1 MALLQACLLL
11 PPTLLGTTFH
21 RIETIPFDREVEKD
35 LVSEEDEK
43 GGEADA
49 GFFLPYRKFPDIPGT
64 TEGNFGKPS
73 TPGWIP
79 RESSPAYEE
88 TTEYRPNPDQYMATH
103 ETTTEYQPITGY
115 EPTTTYRSP
124 VQWERRMDE
133 ETRIGDDFEQESPP
147 ANTENVRPT
156 DNVMSDEFKSK
167 MEEERTETES
177 AKSFSM
183 DESMMDISKG
193 ETVEEK
199 SEFSQSTAAE
209 TGDQGRETTKE
220 DVMSGLEPPKG
231 EAELMAEFDS
241 EEAKYKNFP
250 TSPANTRRMFEH
262 PAGAEEAQ
270 IALQGRRNL
279 FRKVKKLP
287 EEKDE
292 GNVCTPR
299 PDCSGDQKFRT
310 MDGTCNSLTNP
321 LRGSKNSPYLRLLP
335 PAYGDG
341 VFLPR
346 GVTLPPSP
354 EQGYQSSLP
363 SPRVISDTIMSEGDQ
378 NDTESKTN
386 THMVMQ
392 WGQFIDH
399 DIISTSKDAFD
410 CCNPEIKNLCRCFPI
425 EISSND
431 SFFAE
436 FGRTCLDF
444 TRSDVHCR
452 DGEGGWGEQF
462 NKQTAFIDASAVY
475 GCHQELAMKLRGGT
489 NRQGGRLVSNSQLPN
504 FLPSNFDVKMRRAP
518 SDKPT
523 DFVAGD
529 ERAETQASLTSIQNL
544 FFNEHNR
551 IASHLFSALKGK
563 MDDLALDERVYQE
576 TRRLVSAEMQH
587 ITYTQFLPAVLGEAQ
602 MASHG
607 MNHENCEFRDSV
619 DPGILNSFAT
629 AAYRFGHSLVQ
640 SIFRGVNQPWRLGKF
655 YADSRFA
662 FKDNGHGFVN
672 ELEGLSQQP
681 CMQADLHMSNQ
692 LSRQLFCNKE
702 SEPGSGH
709 DLVSTNIQRGRDH
722 GIPGYSKV
730 REKCGLLPILSLQ
743 ERPMEI
749 NEENWAKLSEVYQ
762 KAEDVDLYVGG
773 LSETPVGGGI
783 VGPTFACII
792 SGQFKALMD
801 GDRFFYRH
809 TAGPEIRPLTGA
821 MLE

>member
-1 MALLQACLLL
+1 
-11 PPTLLGTTFH
+11 
-21 RIETIPFDREVEKD
+21 
-35 LVSEEDEK
+35 
-43 GGEADA
+43 
-49 GFFLPYRKFPDIPGT
+49 
-64 TEGNFGKPS
+64 
-73 TPGWIP
+73 
-79 RESSPAYEE
+79 
-88 TTEYRPNPDQYMATH
+88 
-103 ETTTEYQPITGY
+103 
-115 EPTTTYRSP
+115 
-124 VQWERRMDE
+124 
-133 ETRIGDDFEQESPP
+133 
-147 ANTENVRPT
+147 
-156 DNVMSDEFKSK
+156 
-167 MEEERTETES
+167 
-177 AKSFSM
+177 
-183 DESMMDISKG
+183 MMDISKG

-199 SEFSQSTAAE
+199 PEFSPSMAAE
-209 TGDQGRETTKE
+209 TGDEVAQGREETERTKD
-220 DVMSGLEPPKG
+220 DVMSNLEPAKG

-241 EEAKYKNFP
+241 NEAKYKNFP
-250 TSPANTRRMFEH
+250 TTPANTRRMFEH

-287 EEKDE
+287 EEKE
-292 GNVCTPR
+292 LGNVCSPR

-341 VFLPR
+341 IFLPR
-346 GVTLPPSP
+346 GVSLPFSR

-363 SPRVISDTIMSEGDQ
+363 SPRVIVDTIMREGEQ
-378 NDTESKTN
+378 NDTESVTN

-399 DIISTSKDAFD
+399 DIISTSKAAFD
-410 CCNPEIKNLCRCFPI
+410 CCNPEIKNLCRCLPI

-431 SFFAE
+431 TFFAE

-452 DGEGGWGEQF
+452 PGAGPWGEQF

-475 GCHQELAMKLRGGT
+475 GCHQELAMKLRGGSS
-489 NRQGGRLVSNSQLPN
+489 RQGGRLISNSQLPN
-504 FLPSNFDVKMRRAP
+504 FLPSNFDVKMRRAA

-576 TRRLVSAEMQH
+576 TRRLISAEMQH
-587 ITYTQFLPAVLGEAQ
+587 ITYTEFLPAVLGEAQ

-607 MNHENCEFRDSV
+607 MSHENCEFRDNV

-629 AAYRFGHSLVQ
+629 AAYRFGHSLIQ

-662 FKDNGHGFVN
+662 FKDHGHGFVN

-692 LSRQLFCNKE
+692 LSRNLFCNKE
-702 SEPGSGH
+702 SEPGTGH

-722 GIPGYSKV
+722 GIPGYIKV
-730 REKCGLLPILSLQ
+730 REKCGLSPILSLQ
-743 ERPMEI
+743 ERPAEI

-762 KAEDVDLYVGG
+762 KVEDVDLYVGG

-792 SGQFKALMD
+792 SSQFKALMD

-821 MLE
+821 MLEQIKQRRLSDIICENTDIQTLTDNVFIQPGPSNSKVECSTHRKLDLEALASQLQAEV